1 MTQRRALHRMA
12 RIGRAALVLAAALLL
27 AAATALPA
35 DAQARRTR
43 PEGSSASSG
52 SQSSGSASSGRT
64 SSGRT
69 AVSGSPAGRTRPSG
83 SSSGTTVVHK
93 DRRPTFRPGH
103 RHFGYY
109 PSSWS
114 YYHWYPYRYSW
125 WLGYWGWYGWW
136 DYYPY
141 SPGPYPYYGYGP
153 YRPRDGGP
161 GLGGLDLDLKPGD
174 TQIYLDGQLIGTAD
188 NYDGWPRY
196 LWLEPG
202 DHHLIFWHQGRR
214 PIVREYTIRPDV
226 VIDVTDRLEPGEAT
240 PVEELFPPP
249 TARRDAR
256 VERNR
261 ELRRRAEAEDADSW
275 RERSARIRRSTS
287 GEEWE
292 GAEGAEGFASL
303 RLEVEPA
310 DASVYL
316 DGRFLGTADDLGR
329 LDRGLTV
336 GAGEH
341 TLSVVRP
348 GYAPEDVEFEAAAG
362 EEIDLEVILGREG

>member
-1 MTQRRALHRMA
+1 MTKRRALHDMA
-12 RIGRAALVLAAALLL
+12 RGARLALALAVGLLL

-52 SQSSGSASSGRT
+52 SRSSAP
-64 SSGRT
+64 T
-69 AVSGSPAGRTRPSG
+69 AVSGSSAGRTRPSG
-83 SSSGTTVVHK
+83 SSSGTTVVHN
-93 DRRPTFRPGH
+93 DRRPTYRPGH
-103 RHFGYY
+103 RPYYY

-141 SPGPYPYYGYGP
+141 YPSGPYPYYPP
-153 YRPRDGGP
+153 YTARDGGP
-161 GLGGLDLDLKPGD
+161 GMGALDLDLKPGD
-174 TQIYLDGQLIGTAD
+174 TQIYLDGSYIGTAD
-188 NYDGWPRY
+188 NFDGWPRY

-202 DHHLIFWHQGRR
+202 DYHFIFWHEGRR
-214 PIVREYTIRPDV
+214 PIVREYKILPEV
-226 VIDVTDRLEPGEAT
+226 VIDVGDRLEPGEAT

-256 VERNR
+256 IERNEEMR
-261 ELRRRAEAEDADSW
+261 SRSEDEEAASW
-275 RERSARIRRSTS
+275 RERSARIRRSTAEEDWDA
-287 GEEWE
+287 GET
-292 GAEGAEGFASL
+292 GGFASV
-303 RLEVEPA
+303 RLSIEPA

-329 LDRGLTV
+329 LRRGLTV
-336 GAGEH
+336 DPGEH

-348 GYAPEDVEFEAAAG
+348 GYEAEDVEFEAASG
-362 EEIDLEVILGREG
+362 EEVELEVELGREG